1 MIINGFIIAALFSN
15 YTKRA
20 PAVLSHI
27 GSTSGRG
34 RKSELIKED
43 GGFYHTPTKMHIGVI
58 FLAHFIDSSKKI
70 KSSVKKQE
78 ITCGKVTLL
87 HTVIML

>member
-1 MIINGFIIAALFSN
+1 
-15 YTKRA
+15 
-20 PAVLSHI
+20 
-27 GSTSGRG
+27 
-34 RKSELIKED
+34 
-43 GGFYHTPTKMHIGVI
+43 MHIGVI

-70 KSSVKKQE
+70 KYSVKKQE

>member
-1 MIINGFIIAALFSN
+1 
-15 YTKRA
+15 
-20 PAVLSHI
+20 
-27 GSTSGRG
+27 
-34 RKSELIKED
+34 
-43 GGFYHTPTKMHIGVI
+43 MHIGVI
-58 FLAHFIDSSKKI
+58 FPAHFIDSSKKI